1 MSEKP
6 VIKWA
11 EIASQGSRLR
21 FDYLSKFL
29 TDAGIPN
36 KLDYI
41 ECSAEDFPKKI
52 REVMA
57 TYDHIRVGSPFG
69 EKVPLEVDQ
78 LPMVTLTQKAADC
91 LIKEEGRWWARS
103 MLTEGLAREVAVVKR
118 LDIAETAFIIG
129 TGASC
134 RAVIAALLKM
144 GFKKFNMTERIE
156 ERGRKILKDL
166 QSTYFGVDFRFTPQ
180 AAVTMLP
187 GTHSIVVN
195 TTPFV
200 ASNDLLN
207 ELYYCNFLK
216 PNGVVIDLTLVPT
229 ETPLLKAVKQVEG
242 RIIHGYE
249 VASLVDLH
257 WVKTSMKHSLDI
269 DKYTEGFKAL
279 CDSTAFDLTGFE
291 IPEF

>member
-1 MSEKP
+1 M
-6 VIKWA
+6 IKWA
-11 EIASQGSRLR
+11 EIAGQNSKLR
-21 FDYLSKFL
+21 FDFLSKYL
-29 TDAGIPN
+29 NESGVKN
-36 KLDYI
+36 QVDYI
-41 ECSAEDFPKKI
+41 ECTVDEFPTKI
-52 REVMA
+52 KEVMK

-69 EKVPLEVDQ
+69 EKVPLEVEQ
-78 LPMVTLTQKAADC
+78 IPMVTLTQKSADC

-118 LDIAETAFIIG
+118 LDISETAFIIG
-129 TGASC
+129 TGSSC

-144 GFKKFNMTERIE
+144 GFKKFNMTERSE
-156 ERGRKILKDL
+156 ERGRQILKDL
-166 QSTYFGVDFRFTPQ
+166 QVTYFGVDFRFTPQ
-180 AAVTMLP
+180 SAVTMLP

-195 TTPFV
+195 TTPLV
-200 ASNDLLN
+200 SSNDLLN

-216 PNGVVIDLTLVPT
+216 PNGVVIDLTLVPV

-257 WVKTSMKHSLDI
+257 WVKSSMKHVMDT
-269 DKYTEGFKAL
+269 DKFTAGLKAL
-279 CDSTAFDLTGFE
+279 CESTPFDLSGFD